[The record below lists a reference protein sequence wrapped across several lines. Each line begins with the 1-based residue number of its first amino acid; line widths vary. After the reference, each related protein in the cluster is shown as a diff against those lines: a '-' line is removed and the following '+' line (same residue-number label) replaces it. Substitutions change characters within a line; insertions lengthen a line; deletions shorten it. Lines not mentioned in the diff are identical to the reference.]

1 MASGKIQKS
10 SDAIMQDI
18 IGSFF
23 PSQRST
29 WQTFNLQEP
38 IKDDAIYTLNVHV
51 DSGYSGYGF
60 TAKGSVLKSV
70 NEMMHP
76 FHLVDDVPRSDA
88 TALYACFPSDSEF
101 SLYVASG
108 LWEGLNVGVRII
120 KIYDEIPTTY
130 VPYIPEFGEVGVDIT
145 ENCTLGVDPGGHGAS
160 ELHVYKYGKLVIV
173 DLRYD
178 YALSTAA
185 GQNSFTMV
193 SGLPPAKF
201 IHRMVVVS
209 QAIKNA
215 GVIQI
220 SPDTNIGCLIYTAT
234 NTSANDAKYIH
245 FAYICE

>member
-10 SDAIMQDI
+10 SDAIMQDV
-18 IGSFF
+18 IGNFI

-70 NEMMHP
+70 NAMMHP

-130 VPYIPEFGEVGVDIT
+130 VPYAGQIDIRPVQYTNYTRNESQIESGV
-145 ENCTLGVDPGGHGAS
+145 LR
-160 ELHVYKYGKLVIV
+160 VYIVGKLVTV
-173 DLRYD
+173 FGYVSSKTL
-178 YALSTAA
+178 T
-185 GQNSFTMV
+185 G
-193 SGLPPAKF
+193 SGLEFFANLPIPANGERVVFPLSKF
-201 IHRMVVVS
+201 VPGGTGINGFGEIPANHHGL
-209 QAIKNA
+209 QF
-215 GVIQI
+215 
-220 SPDTNIGCLIYTAT
+220 NITHAHVNYVFNFT
-234 NTSANDAKYIH
+234 
-245 FAYICE
+245 YICE